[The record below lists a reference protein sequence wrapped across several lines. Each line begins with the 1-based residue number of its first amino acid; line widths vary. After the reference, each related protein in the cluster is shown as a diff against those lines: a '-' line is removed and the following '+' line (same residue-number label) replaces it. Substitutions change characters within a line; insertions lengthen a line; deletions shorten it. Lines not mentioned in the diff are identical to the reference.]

1 MLSPIVFF
9 AYSRPEHTRRSLQ
22 SLEANADAKNSILYI
37 YCDGPKANAGEE
49 VRQRIKEVRKVAR
62 ERQWCGQVE
71 IIERETNAGLAN
83 SVIEGVTEITTK
95 HGRCIV
101 LEDDLVVSPFFLQY
115 MNDALDE
122 YVAEENVISI
132 HGYTYPVGA
141 SLPETFFLRGA
152 DCWGWATWKRG
163 WDLFEPDGAK
173 LYVELERSK
182 QLKAFNFNNTYDY
195 VKMLQKHIRGENDSW
210 AVRWYASA
218 FLHHKLT
225 LYPGISMVNN
235 SGTDELGT
243 HVTQDKNFSV
253 QLSDRPLKVGHIKVA
268 PNPDA
273 QRIFEHYFRKTQ
285 TTALQ
290 RLLMRLKY

>member
-9 AYSRPEHTRRSLQ
+9 AYNRPEHTRRSLQ
-22 SLEANADAKNSILYI
+22 SLEANAEAPHSILYI
-37 YCDGPKANAGEE
+37 YCDGPKANAGAGVQQRINE
-49 VRQRIKEVRKVAR
+49 VRSVVR

-71 IIERETNAGLAN
+71 IIERTANYGLAR

-101 LEDDLVVSPFFLQY
+101 LEDDLVVSPFFLKY

-122 YVAEENVISI
+122 YVADEHVISI
-132 HGYTYPVGA
+132 HGYTYPVEEQ
-141 SLPETFFLRGA
+141 LPETFFLRGA

-163 WDLFEPDGAK
+163 WDLFEPDGSK
-173 LYVELERSK
+173 LYIELKRSR
-182 QLKAFNFNNTYDY
+182 QLAAFNFNNTYDY

-210 AVRWYASA
+210 AIRWYASA

-225 LYPGISMVNN
+225 LYPGISLVNN
-235 SGTDELGT
+235 SGTDSLGT
-243 HVTQDKNFSV
+243 HVTSDKHFSV
-253 QLSDRPLKVGHIKVA
+253 PLAERPLTVGGIQVA
-268 PNPDA
+268 ADPEA